1 MHKIVQLSKYKEKT
15 TCRNMSFFLL
25 FVYTLDITYQY
36 WYRPDLLHFSFQW
49 NEKLRFGSV
58 EPSPATVHRT
68 VAFGSSNLTVLFL
81 QKEKAHRMV
90 CFSFWRYRPDLN
102 WRITVLQTGALPLGY
117 GTIWKSGTRGYV
129 PDFWSG

>member
-81 QKEKAHRMV
+81 QKGKAHRMV
-90 CFSFWRYRPDLN
+90 CFSFGG
-102 WRITVLQTGALPLGY
+102 TGQ
-117 GTIWKSGTRGYV
+117 I
-129 PDFWSG
+129 